1 MRNLTLRPGETFVI
15 GDTAVTAAC
24 PQRESRHADLATDP
38 ISSGQLAARSN
49 PIQHQSHQRWLAAYE
64 REECQLATS
73 RVRIGAGDI

>member
-1 MRNLTLRPGETFVI
+1 MRSIPLRPGETFVI

-24 PQRESRHADLATDP
+24 PQRESRHADLATNP

-49 PIQHQSHQRWLAAYE
+49 PIQHQSNHEWLAAYV
-64 REECQLATS
+64 REERRLATS